1 MSRPSRRVATGDYA
15 VGYARPPVHSRFRKG
30 SSGNPAGRPRGCRN
44 LSTLVTE
51 ELDKSVPV
59 REGGRIRAMSKR
71 AALLASMVNRALQG
85 DARMTSLLLSL
96 MQRIETT
103 GDSAAPPPEPMS
115 EADAAIID
123 AFARRLRTTSEE

>member
-1 MSRPSRRVATGDYA
+1 MSRRSRRAATGDYA

-30 SSGNPAGRPRGCRN
+30 ASGNPAGRPRGCRN

-51 ELDKSVPV
+51 ELNKSVPV
-59 REGGRIRAMSKR
+59 REGGRVRTMSKR

-96 MQRIETT
+96 MHRIET

-115 EADAAIID
+115 DADAAIID
-123 AFARRLRTTSEE
+123 AFAHRLRATAED